1 MVRWSNIIHLGKIV
15 CQECSGELTK
25 KGRYASCIECG
36 AKWIME
42 YYQDGTFK
50 NMRRV
55 DG

>member
-1 MVRWSNIIHLGKIV
+1 MVRCSNIIHLGKIV
-15 CQECSGELTK
+15 CQECSGELVK
-25 KGRYASCIECG
+25 KDWYALCSNCG

-42 YYQDGTFK
+42 NYQDGTFK